1 MTVQEQSC
9 NKKIKK
15 KSTYNLM
22 NNFLLAACMHAKPI
36 MFDVAL
42 RGTQCPLVPPTS
54 NSDRVSLRRC
64 AL

>member
-1 MTVQEQSC
+1 
-9 NKKIKK
+9 
-15 KSTYNLM
+15 M
-22 NNFLLAACMHAKPI
+22 NNFLLAVCMHAQPI

-54 NSDRVSLRRC
+54 DSDRVSLRRC